1 MIGIFKQKSPANL
14 LLLLIMGVLLKLP
27 LFSSAYNP
35 PAGDREENGLLF
47 NLVADFLTP
56 YAGGFPLLF
65 PLLTFL
71 FLFLQ
76 AMMLTRFMNAQRMV
90 SKTTYLP
97 AMAYLLI
104 TSFLPEWN
112 YFSAPLVV
120 NTFLLLILSI
130 LFTIYNQES
139 IKGSIFNV
147 GLLLGIAGF
156 VFAPA
161 FTFLIWIFLAIAII
175 RPFRIN
181 EWLICLLGVTTPFYF
196 YAAYLFIDGSWSWDA
211 FLPSLSIE
219 LPFVR
224 QSAWLAGAAFLIM
237 LPFLIGGYY
246 VQENLRRML
255 INVRKG
261 WSLLLLYLLAALLLL
276 FVNTSGDFSNWIMA
290 LVPIAAFHA
299 GAYQYATSK
308 AFPLVTFWLAIAFIL
323 AFQYLGPGW

>member
-14 LLLLIMGVLLKLP
+14 LLLLVMGVLLKLP
-27 LFSSAYNP
+27 IFSSTYSP
-35 PAGDREENGLLF
+35 PVGDREENGLLF
-47 NLVADFLTP
+47 NLLFDFLKP
-56 YAGGFPLLF
+56 YTVGFPLLF
-65 PLLTFL
+65 SVLAFL
-71 FLFLQ
+71 FLLLQ
-76 AMMLTRFMNAQRMV
+76 AMMLTRFVNAQRMV

-97 AMAYLLI
+97 AMAYLLL

-130 LFTIYNQES
+130 LFNIYNQENS
-139 IKGSIFNV
+139 KGSIFNV

-156 VFAPA
+156 VFTPA

-175 RPFRIN
+175 RPFRVN
-181 EWLICLLGVTTPFYF
+181 EWLICLLGVSTPFYF
-196 YAAYLFIDGSWSWDA
+196 YAAYLLINGSWSWDA

-219 LPFVR
+219 LPFLR

-261 WSLLLLYLLAALLLL
+261 WSLLLLYLLAAFLLL
-276 FVNTSGDFSNWIMA
+276 FVNASGDFSNWIMA
-290 LVPIAAFHA
+290 LIPIAAFHA
-299 GAYQYATSK
+299 AAYQYATSK
-308 AFPLVTFWLAIAFIL
+308 LFPLVTFWLAVAFVI
-323 AFQYLGPGW
+323 AFQYWGPGW